1 MKKNSKNQKP
11 LATESLA
18 CLLFSAGKKKKERT
32 FRTSLKTSRQKLLSM
47 RELGQRGGLV
57 LKLFLI
63 ELREEK
69 SLDIF
74 SIVKS
79 QKFPLTIRRQ
89 SVLFP
94 PGVS

>member
-1 MKKNSKNQKP
+1 MKKNNKNQKP

-18 CLLFSAGKKKKERT
+18 CLLFSAGKKKERT
-32 FRTSLKTSRQKLLSM
+32 FRTSLKTSRQKSPGM
-47 RELGQRGGLV
+47 RELGQGGGLV

-69 SLDIF
+69 SLEIF

-89 SVLFP
+89 SILFP

>member
-11 LATESLA
+11 LAAESLA
-18 CLLFSAGKKKKERT
+18 CLLFSAGKKKEHT
-32 FRTSLKTSRQKLLSM
+32 FRTSLKTSRQNLLGM

-69 SLDIF
+69 SLEIF

-89 SVLFP
+89 SILFP